1 VTIDKRG
8 SNDRARLG
16 PEVKPEDVALGAAV
30 TAARVAVSLT
40 RLALLPL
47 RAVGKTPVAGSFGQ
61 SAVQELAYTGR
72 AARVDGR
79 AQVMSTARSALAAP
93 ELEELVEDAF
103 AGPLPDAVVRGAFD
117 DSVQRRI
124 AAELDD
130 EAVVVVIERVV
141 DTNAFKVA
149 LERVLTSPQLRAALA
164 QTSVTFADELAEQI
178 RRRLRRL
185 DNYIGRFLVTAPA
198 SYAGIAS
205 RSAAFVIDL
214 VLAWV
219 AFLVGAAVVALIGSL
234 IGDFRPSWGLR
245 GAAAAGWLVVLGA
258 YFVFFW
264 SLAGQTPGM
273 RVAGLRVTHAGRTP
287 GIARSAVRYVAL
299 LAAIFPL
306 LLGLVPILFDRR
318 RRGLQDFVAGTTV
331 LVDGEGDGAVDGA

>member
-1 VTIDKRG
+1 VTIDKRRT
-8 SNDRARLG
+8 NDRARLG

-30 TAARVAVSLT
+30 TAARLAVSLT

-47 RAVGKTPVAGSFGQ
+47 RAVGKTPLAGSFGQ

-117 DSVQRRI
+117 DGVQRRI

-130 EAVVVVIERVV
+130 EAVVVLVERVV
-141 DTNAFKVA
+141 GTNAFKVA
-149 LERVLTSPQLRAALA
+149 LERVLTSPQFRAALA
-164 QTSVTFADELAEQI
+164 ETSVTFADEIAQQI
-178 RRRLRRL
+178 RRRLARL
-185 DNYIGRFLVTAPA
+185 DSFIGRWVVAAPA

-234 IGDFRPSWGLR
+234 VGDFGPSWGLR
-245 GAAAAGWLVVLGA
+245 SAAAASWLVVLGV

>member
-93 ELEELVEDAF
+93 EVEELVEDAF

-234 IGDFRPSWGLR
+234 IGDFGPSWGLR

>member
-1 VTIDKRG
+1 MTIDRRP
-8 SNDRARLG
+8 SADRAHVG
-16 PEVKPEDVALGAAV
+16 PEVRPEDVALGAAV
-30 TAARVAVSLT
+30 AAARLAVSLT

-47 RAVGKTPVAGSFGQ
+47 RAVGRAPVAGGVGR
-61 SAVQELAYTGR
+61 SAVTELASAGR

-79 AQVMSTARSALAAP
+79 AHLTATARSALAAP
-93 ELEELVEDAF
+93 ELEVLVEDAL

-117 DSVQRRI
+117 DGFQRRI

-149 LERVLTSPQLRAALA
+149 LERVLTSPAIRAALTK
-164 QTSVTFADELAEQI
+164 QTASFADELVALA
-178 RRRLRRL
+178 RRRLAQL
-185 DNYIGRFLVTAPA
+185 DSLVGRYVVAAPGV
-198 SYAGIAS
+198 YAGVVS
-205 RSAAFVIDL
+205 RSAAFVADL
-214 VLAWV
+214 VFAQLL
-219 AFLVGAAVVALIGSL
+219 FLVGAGVVALIGSL
-234 IGDFRPSWGLR
+234 IGDFGPSWGWR
-245 GAAAAGWLVVLGA
+245 GAAAGGWIVALGV

-273 RVAGLRVTHAGRTP
+273 RIAGLRVSHAGRTP
-287 GIARSAVRYVAL
+287 GVARSAVRYIAL
-299 LAAIFPL
+299 LASTIPL

-331 LVDGEGDGAVDGA
+331 LVDGERDGTVDGA

>member
-185 DNYIGRFLVTAPA
+185 DNYIGRFLVAAPA

>member
-234 IGDFRPSWGLR
+234 IGDFGPSWGLR

-287 GIARSAVRYVAL
+287 GIARSAARYVAL

>member
-1 VTIDKRG
+1 
-8 SNDRARLG
+8 
-16 PEVKPEDVALGAAV
+16 VKPEDVALGAAV

-117 DSVQRRI
+117 EGVQRRI

-141 DTNAFKVA
+141 DTNAFKLA
-149 LERVLTSPQLRAALA
+149 LERVLTSPQVRAALA
-164 QTSVTFADELAEQI
+164 QTSVTFADELAEQV
-178 RRRLRRL
+178 RRRLARL
-185 DNYIGRFLVTAPA
+185 DSLVDRYIVSAP
-198 SYAGIAS
+198 STYAGIGS
-205 RSAAFVIDL
+205 RSAAFVTDL
-214 VLAWV
+214 VLAQIV
-219 AFLVGAAVVALIGSL
+219 FLVGAGVAGLVGSL
-234 IGDFRPSWGLR
+234 VGNFGPTWSWRSAAIVGWFLLLGL
-245 GAAAAGWLVVLGA
+245 

-264 SLAGQTPGM
+264 SLEGQTPGM
-273 RVAGLRVTHAGRTP
+273 RLVGLRVMHAGRPP
-287 GIARSAVRYVAL
+287 GIPRSALRYIAL
-299 LAAIFPL
+299 LAATIPL

-331 LVDGEGDGAVDGA
+331 LVDGERDGAVDGA

>member
-1 VTIDKRG
+1 MTIETRR
-8 SNDRARLG
+8 STQRARLG

-30 TAARVAVSLT
+30 TAARLAVSLT
-40 RLALLPL
+40 RLALRPL
-47 RAVGKTPVAGSFGQ
+47 RVVGKTPVAGGLGQ
-61 SAVQELAYTGR
+61 SAAAELASAGR

-79 AQVMSTARSALAAP
+79 AHLTATARSALAAP
-93 ELEELVEDAF
+93 EMEVLIEDAL

-117 DSVQRRI
+117 DRVQRRI

-149 LERVLTSPQLRAALA
+149 LERALTSPAIRAALTK
-164 QTSVTFADELAEQI
+164 QTASFADEVAGQVRGRLA
-178 RRRLRRL
+178 RL
-185 DNYIGRFLVTAPA
+185 DSLVGRHVVAAPA
-198 SYAGIAS
+198 AYAGIVS
-205 RSAAFVIDL
+205 RSAAFVADL
-214 VLAWV
+214 VLAQV
-219 AFLVGAAVVALIGSL
+219 VFLVGVGVAVLVGSL
-234 IGDFRPSWGLR
+234 IGNFGPTWGWR
-245 GAAAAGWLVVLGA
+245 GAAGGGWLLALGL

-273 RVAGLRVTHAGRTP
+273 RLTGLRVSHAGRAP

-299 LAAIFPL
+299 LASTIPL

-318 RRGLQDFVAGTTV
+318 RRGLHDFVAGTTV
-331 LVDGEGDGAVDGA
+331 LGADPSSQQPT

>member
-1 VTIDKRG
+1 VTIDKRRT
-8 SNDRARLG
+8 NDRARLG

-47 RAVGKTPVAGSFGQ
+47 RAVGKTPVAGTFGE
-61 SAVQELAYTGR
+61 SAVQELASAGR

-79 AQVMSTARSALAAP
+79 AQVMATARSALAAP
-93 ELEELVEDAF
+93 EMGELIEDAF

-117 DSVQRRI
+117 DRVQRRI

-149 LERVLTSPQLRAALA
+149 LERALTSPAIRAALA
-164 QTSVTFADELAEQI
+164 QQSVTFADELAEQL
-178 RRRLRRL
+178 RRRLARL
-185 DNYIGRFLVTAPA
+185 DSLVGRFIVPAPV
-198 SYAGIAS
+198 SYAGVVS
-205 RSAAFVIDL
+205 RSAAFVTDL
-214 VLAWV
+214 VLAQIV
-219 AFLVGAAVVALIGSL
+219 FLVGAGVIALIGSL
-234 IGDFRPSWGLR
+234 IGDFGPSWGLR
-245 GAAAAGWLVVLGA
+245 SAAAAGWLVVLGA

-273 RVAGLRVTHAGRTP
+273 RLIGLRVVHAGRTP

-299 LAAIFPL
+299 LASIFPL

-331 LVDGEGDGAVDGA
+331 LVDGERDGAVDGA

>member
-1 VTIDKRG
+1 MTIETRRSG
-8 SNDRARLG
+8 DRARIG
-16 PEVKPEDVALGAAV
+16 PDVKPEDVALGAAV
-30 TAARVAVSLT
+30 TAARLAVSLT

-61 SAVQELAYTGR
+61 SAVEELAFTGR

-79 AQVMSTARSALAAP
+79 AQITATARSALAAP
-93 ELEELVEDAF
+93 EMEVLIEDAL

-117 DSVQRRI
+117 DRVQRRI

-149 LERVLTSPQLRAALA
+149 LERALTSPAIRAALTKQSA
-164 QTSVTFADELAEQI
+164 SFADEVAALIRGRLA
-178 RRRLRRL
+178 RL
-185 DNYIGRFLVTAPA
+185 DRFVDRHVVSAPA
-198 SYAGIAS
+198 AYAGVVS

-214 VLAWV
+214 VLAQIV
-219 AFLVGAAVVALIGSL
+219 FLVGAGVAALVGSL
-234 IGDFRPSWGLR
+234 IGDFAPTWGWR
-245 GAAAAGWLVVLGA
+245 GAAAAGWLLALGL

-273 RVAGLRVTHAGRTP
+273 RIAGLRVAHSGRPP
-287 GIARSAVRYVAL
+287 GIARSAARYVAL
-299 LAAIFPL
+299 LAATFPL
-306 LLGLVPILFDRR
+306 LLGLAPILFDRR

-331 LVDGEGDGAVDGA
+331 LVDGERDGAVDDA

>member
-1 VTIDKRG
+1 VTIDKRRT
-8 SNDRARLG
+8 NDRARLG

-30 TAARVAVSLT
+30 TAARLAVSLT

-47 RAVGKTPVAGSFGQ
+47 RAVGKTPLAGSFGQ

-117 DSVQRRI
+117 DGVQRRI

-130 EAVVVVIERVV
+130 EAVVVLVERVV
-141 DTNAFKVA
+141 GTNAFKVA
-149 LERVLTSPQLRAALA
+149 LERVLTSPQFRAALA
-164 QTSVTFADELAEQI
+164 ETSVTFADEIAQQI
-178 RRRLRRL
+178 RRRLARL
-185 DNYIGRFLVTAPA
+185 DSFIGRIVAAPA

-234 IGDFRPSWGLR
+234 VGDFGPSWGLR
-245 GAAAAGWLVVLGA
+245 SAAAASWLVVLGV